1 MHPAKK
7 TATIRRIGGQSDA
20 RANATKP
27 TSSICLDV
35 IDGGDSIEERWGE
48 DGRERREKRF
58 GFGKKVFILRTLML
72 YL

>member
-35 IDGGDSIEERWGE
+35 IDGGDSIVRGGEKREEREELSIRKEG
-48 DGRERREKRF
+48 
-58 GFGKKVFILRTLML
+58 IYTTNIHALPLN
-72 YL
+72 Y